1 MNSYLRILLSNGK
14 YLIDTNLVNK
24 VLDIENVNIKGVPVQ
39 NIGDF
44 NSFIGVSN
52 IDGDIVPI
60 LDLKKELGL
69 ESIPEKFDKKLY
81 PSSQF
86 DDGRKDTTIKIPGSF
101 MFPANLGM
109 NFRIICSF
117 SLCRVHFP
125 LLSLGI
131 SLAETWKYCSKK
143 SS

>member
-14 YLIDTNLVNK
+14 YLIDTHLVNK
-24 VLDIENVNIKGVPVQ
+24 VLDIENGNIKGVPVQ

-44 NSFIGVSN
+44 NSFIGVST

-86 DDGRKDTTIKIPGSF
+86 DDGRKDTTIILEIEGSKR
-101 MFPANLGM
+101 GYIVDD
-109 NFRIICSF
+109 IID
-117 SLCRVHFP
+117 LIELDDIV
-125 LLSLGI
+125 
-131 SLAETWKYCSKK
+131 TDKK
-143 SS
+143 FLNIVIDDEILTYINIESI

>member
-24 VLDIENVNIKGVPVQ
+24 VLDIENGNIKGVPVQ

-44 NSFIGVSN
+44 NSFIGVST

-86 DDGRKDTTIKIPGSF
+86 DDGRKDTTIILEIEGSKR
-101 MFPANLGM
+101 GYIVDD
-109 NFRIICSF
+109 IID
-117 SLCRVHFP
+117 LIELDDIV
-125 LLSLGI
+125 
-131 SLAETWKYCSKK
+131 TDKK
-143 SS
+143 FLNIVIDDEILTYINIESI